1 MRASVVLSSGSMSNS
16 INSNTTKPES
26 FHKKKTASGGAAVVL
41 TPSEVEMVVYSGL
54 GSVAHFNHRNEQ
66 DILS

>member
-1 MRASVVLSSGSMSNS
+1 MRVSSVEQRLDVQLDKL
-16 INSNTTKPES
+16 NTTKPES
-26 FHKKKTASGGAAVVL
+26 FHKKKTTSGGAAVVL

-66 DILS
+66 DIRS

>member
-1 MRASVVLSSGSMSNS
+1 MQRLDVQLDKLKHYQTRELSQKENRVWR
-16 INSNTTKPES
+16 KV
-26 FHKKKTASGGAAVVL
+26 SGGAAVVL